1 MPRPRAYDRTE
12 LLDQAVR
19 VFWEK
24 GYGGTSVQDLVDAT
38 GVQRYGLY
46 ESFGDK
52 HGLFLEALERYHA
65 TVIAGL
71 LRELERPGAALP
83 EIRALLER
91 LARTAERP
99 GATRGCLLCNTAAE
113 LGEDDPEAALRVDAY
128 MRRLSRA
135 FQGALIRA
143 RGLGQVPEALNAD
156 QTARFLT
163 GVLVGGS
170 IQART
175 PVGRRC
181 VPALFRT
188 ALRAVDGGDGDAS

>member
-1 MPRPRAYDRTE
+1 MPRSRTYDRTE

-52 HGLFLEALERYHA
+52 HGLFLEALERYHD

-83 EIRALLER
+83 EVRSLLER

-99 GATRGCLLCNTAAE
+99 GAARGCLLCNTAAE
-113 LGEDDPEAALRVDAY
+113 LGEDDLDAARRVDTFVH
-128 MRRLSRA
+128 RLTRG
-135 FQGALIRA
+135 FQAALIRA
-143 RGLGQVPEALNAD
+143 RGLGQVPESLNAD
-156 QTARFLT
+156 ETARFLT
-163 GVLVGGS
+163 GVWIGGS

-175 PVGRRC
+175 PVGRAG

-188 ALRAVDGGDGDAS
+188 ALHFVDSGGEPRG